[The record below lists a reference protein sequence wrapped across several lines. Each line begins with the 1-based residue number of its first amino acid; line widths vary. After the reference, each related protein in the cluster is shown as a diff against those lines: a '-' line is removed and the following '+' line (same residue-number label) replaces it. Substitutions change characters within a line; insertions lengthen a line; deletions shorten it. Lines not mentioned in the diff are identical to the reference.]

1 LNKGQ
6 NLACN
11 SIERVYYENPH
22 EKHMKKKRLHLII
35 GLVIIVGALYYAF
48 KDVSIVEVGRALH
61 SINYIYL
68 IPAICMVA
76 MSYYFRALR
85 WRYLIGAIKEV
96 KTKDLFS
103 PLMIGFMGNMLPAR
117 AGEFIRPYLLSKKE
131 NISFSYSFA
140 TIIIER
146 LFDMTLVLLL
156 LFWVLQFEMNVFS
169 KSNPD
174 TYKLIG
180 YMKNFGWVSLVICS
194 IIFIFSALLQFRKEL
209 ALRIVHFCIKP
220 LPHLWRE
227 KIIHM
232 VHSFTEGLSVLK
244 DKKGFF
250 ITAVL
255 SILIWILFVITYYP
269 LLMAFNISSQHS
281 IISLL
286 LILCLSVAV
295 FITVLPT
302 PGFLGS
308 FQLAC
313 VAVLNKLFKID
324 IDIAAS
330 FSIVAW
336 LVLMGF
342 TVAVGAF
349 FAVRDHV
356 SVSEISAKS
365 EQAG

>member
-1 LNKGQ
+1 
-6 NLACN
+6 
-11 SIERVYYENPH
+11 
-22 EKHMKKKRLHLII
+22 M
-35 GLVIIVGALYYAF
+35 
-48 KDVSIVEVGRALH
+48 
-61 SINYIYL
+61 
-68 IPAICMVA
+68 
-76 MSYYFRALR
+76 
-85 WRYLIGAIKEV
+85 
-96 KTKDLFS
+96 
-103 PLMIGFMGNMLPAR
+103 
-117 AGEFIRPYLLSKKE
+117 
-131 NISFSYSFA
+131 
-140 TIIIER
+140 
-146 LFDMTLVLLL
+146 
-156 LFWVLQFEMNVFS
+156 
-169 KSNPD
+169 
-174 TYKLIG
+174 
-180 YMKNFGWVSLVICS
+180 
-194 IIFIFSALLQFRKEL
+194 
-209 ALRIVHFCIKP
+209 
-220 LPHLWRE
+220 
-227 KIIHM
+227 
-232 VHSFTEGLSVLK
+232 K